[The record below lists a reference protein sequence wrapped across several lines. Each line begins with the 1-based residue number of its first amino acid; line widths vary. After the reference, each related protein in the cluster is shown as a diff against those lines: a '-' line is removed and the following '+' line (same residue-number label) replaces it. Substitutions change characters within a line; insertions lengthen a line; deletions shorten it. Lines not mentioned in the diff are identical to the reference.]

1 MNGENNPNRLIVEGI
16 ADRQVVLG
24 AIRPHTDWPMHP
36 RPLDQVPVFI
46 SLGGGVSEILS
57 ETSMGVIM
65 KTKSIRNLGVMV
77 DANSDPHARYRSLR
91 NRCLK
96 WFPTIPEELDERG
109 LIVENPDGRR
119 FGAWIMPNNKD
130 SGALETLLNELI
142 SKDSLYPHINAFID
156 SVSSVRTI
164 DDKHREKS
172 QLYAWMAVQK
182 PPKQDLNSTFAE
194 RILNPMHPKLTAFVN
209 WFLELYRLPRQ
220 TLTKP

>member
-16 ADRQVVLG
+16 ADRQAVLG
-24 AIRPHTDWPMHP
+24 VIRAHTDWPMQT
-36 RPLDQVPVFI
+36 RDLDQVPVFI
-46 SLGGGVSEILS
+46 APPRGVREILS
-57 ETSMGVIM
+57 ESFMGVAM
-65 KTKSIRNLGVMV
+65 KTKSIRNLGVIV

-91 NRCLK
+91 NRCLR
-96 WFPTIPEELDERG
+96 WFPTIPEELDGHG

-142 SKDSLYPHINAFID
+142 SNDSLYPRVDAFID
-156 SVSSVRTI
+156 SVSSVQTI
-164 DDKHREKS
+164 DDKYREKS

-194 RILNPMHPKLTAFVN
+194 GILDPMHPKLTAFVT
-209 WFLELYRLPRQ
+209 WFLELYGLPRG
-220 TLTKP
+220 TSTKP

>member
-1 MNGENNPNRLIVEGI
+1 MTGENNPNRLIVEGI
-16 ADRQVVLG
+16 ADKQAVLG
-24 AIRPHTDWPMHP
+24 VIRAHTDWSMQT
-36 RPLDQVPVFI
+36 RDLDQVPVFI
-46 SLGGGVSEILS
+46 APPRGVREILS
-57 ETSMGVIM
+57 ESYMGVTM
-65 KTKSIRNLGVMV
+65 KTKTIRNLGVIV
-77 DANSDPHARYRSLR
+77 DANSDPLARYRSLR

-142 SKDSLYPHINAFID
+142 SDDSLYPHISAFID
-156 SVSSVRTI
+156 SVSSVQTI

-194 RILNPMHPKLTAFVN
+194 GILDPMHPRLTAFVT
-209 WFLELYRLPRQ
+209 WFLKLYGLRDEH
-220 TLTKP
+220 

>member
-1 MNGENNPNRLIVEGI
+1 MYGENNPNRLIVEGI
-16 ADRQVVLG
+16 ADRQAVLG
-24 AIRPHTDWPMHP
+24 VIRSHTDWPMHP

-46 SLGGGVSEILS
+46 YLGGGVSEILS

-65 KTKSIRNLGVMV
+65 KIKSIRNLGVIV

-109 LIVENPDGRR
+109 LIVENPDGQR

-142 SKDSLYPHINAFID
+142 SNDSLYPRVDAFID
-156 SVSSVRTI
+156 SVSSVQTI
-164 DDKHREKS
+164 DDKYREKS
-172 QLYAWMAVQK
+172 LLYAWLAVQK
-182 PPKQDLNSTFAE
+182 PPIQDLNNAFAK
-194 RILNPMHPKLTAFVN
+194 RILDPMHPKLAAFVT
-209 WFLELYRLPRQ
+209 WFLELYGLPRRIP
-220 TLTKP
+220 TEP

>member
-46 SLGGGVSEILS
+46 YLGGGVSEILS

-65 KTKSIRNLGVMV
+65 KTKSIRNLGVIV
-77 DANSDPHARYRSLR
+77 DANSDPHARYTSLR

-96 WFPTIPEELDERG
+96 WFPTIPEELDGRG

-142 SKDSLYPHINAFID
+142 SNSRLYPRIDEFVD
-156 SVSSVRTI
+156 SVSSVEPI

-172 QLYAWMAVQK
+172 LLYAWLAVQK
-182 PPKQDLNSTFAE
+182 PPTQDLNRAFE
-194 RILNPMHPKLTAFVN
+194 KGILDPMHTKLAAFVT
-209 WFLELYRLPRQ
+209 WFLELYRLPRR
-220 TLTKP
+220 TPEKP